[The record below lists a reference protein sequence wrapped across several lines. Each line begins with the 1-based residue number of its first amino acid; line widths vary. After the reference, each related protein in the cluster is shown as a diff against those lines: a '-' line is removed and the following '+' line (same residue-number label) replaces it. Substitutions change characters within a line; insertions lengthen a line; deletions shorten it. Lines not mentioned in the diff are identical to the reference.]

1 MEVPTGFGSVEAMQ
15 ALARAACYD
24 GGDGRQRRK
33 IWRGEAESGVRGPGE
48 GVLLNEREM
57 NISEC

>member
-15 ALARAACYD
+15 ALARAARYD

-33 IWRGEAESGVRGPGE
+33 IWRGEAESGVRGPGKE
-48 GVLLNEREM
+48 F
-57 NISEC
+57 C